1 MAGGHLI
8 AGIGVLL
15 ALISLF
21 ADPLGIGAEPGF
33 GYKQWA
39 GLIAGIV
46 LAGVGIWW
54 SRARR

>member
-8 AGIGVLL
+8 TGIGVLL

-21 ADPLGIGAEPGF
+21 ADPLGIGGEPGF

-46 LAGVGIWW
+46 LVGVGIWW